1 MRTIVRIGLL
11 ILAAALVAVLLW
23 RTAKPGEQAAAVG
36 TPAPPTMGTNA
47 DGATSSLADYHG
59 KVVMLDFWGNW

>member
-11 ILAAALVAVLLW
+11 ILAAALVAVVLW
-23 RTAKPGEQAAAVG
+23 MTSSSGDKTAVG
-36 TPAPPTMGTNA
+36 TPAPPTKGTDA
-47 DGATSSLADYHG
+47 DGAAFSLADYRG